1 MWMESF
7 NEYRLA
13 CPHQISFCLENIMK
27 LCGAHLSESY
37 SIYTYRYFL
46 YSFPQVCWFVWKDS
60 ERQSLIGLLI
70 GRLEPHI
77 PKWASLSMTDDTP
90 SLSLAHLQQQQYQ
103 QQPQQHHLP
112 QEYDMKQHPSDH
124 LSLFPLRGYI
134 AMIVVDESYR
144 RTGIGSS
151 LVRRFIEET
160 TRMGAHEIALETEV
174 SNRASLCLYRQLGFR
189 REKRL
194 FRYYLNGNDAF
205 RLRYDI
211 RPVSIS
217 TDSSPC

>member
-1 MWMESF
+1 MWIESF
-7 NEYRLA
+7 DEYQLVY
-13 CPHQISFCLENIMK
+13 PHHMSFCLESIMK

-46 YSFPQVCWFVWKDS
+46 YSFPQVCWLVWQNS
-60 ERQSLIGLLI
+60 ERQSLIGVLI
-70 GRLEPHI
+70 GRLEHHI
-77 PKWASLSMTDDTP
+77 PKWASLSMTDEDTS
-90 SLSLAHLQQQQYQ
+90 SLSLTHLQHQQQQ
-103 QQPQQHHLP
+103 QHQHQH
-112 QEYDMKQHPSDH
+112 QEPKIKPYPPDH

-144 RTGIGSS
+144 RTGIGSA
-151 LVRRFIEET
+151 LVRCFIEQT
-160 TRMGAHEIALETEV
+160 TRMGAHEITLETEI

-211 RPVSIS
+211 SPVS
-217 TDSSPC
+217 TLVDSSDHY